1 MINFLYKFKK
11 PEYYFHLTN
20 IVKRI
25 NSNNQKGTIQCK
37 TIWGAT
43 MEVEASDAIGKSILR
58 TGLYDLA
65 LSEILWLLAEPNS
78 LSIDIGANIGYTSLL
93 MLHRS
98 KPNGK
103 LLLFEPNPNLA
114 LRLELNLEKYLHN
127 GRATIYKCALSNICG
142 KGFLDLPDLNM
153 HNDGIGS
160 VIQKENEHS
169 VPIELKK
176 LDDIL
181 KSDTIINLVK
191 IDVEGH
197 EFEVLLGAEQLLNEH
212 SIKHLVFEEHQL
224 YPTKVTDYLELKGY
238 LVFRIQKNWNR
249 ISLENPFSPLPEDTA
264 FEAVNYI
271 ATIDL
276 DYVKQKIDQS
286 FKYQIL

>member
-1 MINFLYKFKK
+1 MNSFLFKFKK

-20 IVKRI
+20 IFKRI

-37 TIWGAT
+37 TIWGEI

-65 LSEILWLLAEPNS
+65 LSEILWLLAEPNT
-78 LSIDIGANIGYTSLL
+78 LTIDIGANIGYTSLL
-93 MLHRS
+93 MLSRTS
-98 KPNGK
+98 PKDK

-114 LRLELNLEKYLHN
+114 SRLELNLEKYLDS
-127 GRATIYKCALSNICG
+127 GRAILYKCALSNICG
-142 KGFLDLPDLNM
+142 KAFLDLPDKNM

-160 VIQKENEHS
+160 VIQIENERS

-176 LDDIL
+176 LDDII
-181 KSDTIINLVK
+181 KNDTLINLVK

-197 EFEVLLGAEQLLNEH
+197 ELEVLLGAEQLLNAH
-212 SIKHLVFEEHQL
+212 LIKHLVFEEHQQ
-224 YPTKVTDYLELKGY
+224 YPTKVTDYLESKGY
-238 LVFRIQKNWNR
+238 LVFRIQKNWKR
-249 ISLENPFSPLPEDTA
+249 ISLEKPTSPLPIDAA

-271 ATIDL
+271 ATTDL
-276 DYVKQKIDQS
+276 DYVQQKIDQS